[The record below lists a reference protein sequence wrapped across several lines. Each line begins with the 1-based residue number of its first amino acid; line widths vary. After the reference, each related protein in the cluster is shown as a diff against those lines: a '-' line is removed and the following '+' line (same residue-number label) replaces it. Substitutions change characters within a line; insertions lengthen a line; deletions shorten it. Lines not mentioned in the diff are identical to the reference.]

1 MNSISKNS
9 PETALNTN
17 PLYPDLTH
25 QHLPSLYP
33 TLDTLDTQDPE
44 SETQQ
49 IREQFIAHWK
59 ELVEL
64 EYEHFNEKTKPHQ
77 TISTTLNLKKIEE
90 KQQEIHRKTN
100 NTLQLYTHSI
110 LKKTLETPDNITPN
124 IVTQTANTL
133 KTEIAR
139 HGGEQSKVD
148 DLLQQKAKSSKYTL
162 SSSLEQLQENNN
174 TLTKSLEKAHT
185 RIKELE
191 NNQEKKLDATKKEV
205 KNTSE
210 RIQQLETEIRETN
223 KAFNET
229 QTEKKSLRKNL
240 TDITVKTR
248 DIEKELLEA
257 QAYTTKQQDK
267 ISYLESRIAEYKQ
280 REFHFLEAEG
290 TDDSTREETV
300 GEVTELVNQINDLT
314 SLTGIGEKSLHFE
327 LEAEQVSEL
336 QQVIDTL
343 KNQIELQNNDIY
355 HLQKENSRL
364 NQNLKMGITHDASSK
379 TDDANGRKE
388 DSTSSK
394 ATTDEQAMVSSL
406 TQPIVKVLGELF
418 SREDKKSIP
427 PFKGKS
433 TDKLITEWLK
443 GAEHVA
449 RNNDWDDN
457 QKLRFFSDRLKG
469 EALEWH
475 GEYSEEQGE
484 ELNYGDWREAIIER
498 FQDAF
503 DLATLKKKLLKLK
516 QKPEENCRAFVS
528 RLNSLYDSIE
538 GKEDK
543 LDQDKTTIV
552 EDQLLSKVK
561 KMRDGTKIKILLQGI
576 LPKIKAELYLRMP
589 EDPNDF
595 DALCKKLFISEQIL
609 QNKENNEEKEITA
622 VIAGITHHEQQQDKE
637 LSQQKTEIE
646 KLRQKILELECAN
659 KSRELSQENS
669 ATIAATD
676 RYQTRGPHSNE
687 RQARSPYS
695 RVRFQQC
702 RDNSR
707 ESTYSRSREASF
719 SRSRD
724 GSPHGGN
731 YNQTP
736 NLREGPTSR
745 EGFTTYPDRSRQYS
759 VRQQYQGSTNH
770 QAYRPYHQPNAIP
783 RYQNQPQLFRQNQA
797 NHFQPRPQQSY
808 NNQRTP
814 GNREIICHK
823 CNKKGHIARECWTN
837 MAHINRPFR
846 RPI

>member
-1 MNSISKNS
+1 MLSDNSAANGDVTESDDSIQQSLSSNS
-9 PETALNTN
+9 SYKKRNDYDFFLDSDKESQHRKETRK
-17 PLYPDLTH
+17 
-25 QHLPSLYP
+25 QM
-33 TLDTLDTQDPE
+33 
-44 SETQQ
+44 
-49 IREQFIAHWK
+49 
-59 ELVEL
+59 
-64 EYEHFNEKTKPHQ
+64 EYEAMKDKLRFYE
-77 TISTTLNLKKIEE
+77 S
-90 KQQEIHRKTN
+90 
-100 NTLQLYTHSI
+100 
-110 LKKTLETPDNITPN
+110 
-124 IVTQTANTL
+124 
-133 KTEIAR
+133 
-139 HGGEQSKVD
+139 
-148 DLLQQKAKSSKYTL
+148 KAKSSKYTL
-162 SSSLEQLQENNN
+162 SSSLEQLQENYN

-191 NNQEKKLDATKKEV
+191 NNQESTTAQTYLKSLLKKQEDVIADIEKESQETINQLEKEKKLLIEKLDATKKEV

-210 RIQQLETEIRETN
+210 RIQQLETEIRETK

-314 SLTGIGEKSLHFE
+314 SLTGIEEKSLHFE

-388 DSTSSK
+388 ASTSSK

-484 ELNYGDWREAIIER
+484 ELNYGDWREDIIER

-528 RLNSLYDSIE
+528 ILNSLYDSIE

-561 KMRDGTKIKILLQGI
+561 KMRDETKIKILLQGI

-646 KLRQKILELECAN
+646 KLRQKILELEC
-659 KSRELSQENS
+659 Q
-669 ATIAATD
+669 
-676 RYQTRGPHSNE
+676 
-687 RQARSPYS
+687 
-695 RVRFQQC
+695 
-702 RDNSR
+702 
-707 ESTYSRSREASF
+707 
-719 SRSRD
+719 
-724 GSPHGGN
+724 
-731 YNQTP
+731 
-736 NLREGPTSR
+736 
-745 EGFTTYPDRSRQYS
+745 
-759 VRQQYQGSTNH
+759 
-770 QAYRPYHQPNAIP
+770 
-783 RYQNQPQLFRQNQA
+783 
-797 NHFQPRPQQSY
+797 
-808 NNQRTP
+808 QRTDTKP
-814 GNREIICHK
+814 E
-823 CNKKGHIARECWTN
+823 GHIATN
-837 MAHINRPFR
+837 GKPDHHTQGSDSNNAETTAENQLIRVAEKLVSQGAETAAHTEEITTTHQTYEKAQRQEKVSLPTQTDQDSIVYDNNTRARPTIRRTGLTTNPTQFPDIKINHNHSGKIKQTTFNRDPSNHPTIKGHQEIGKSFATSATKKG
-846 RPI
+846 I